1 MIQTQVAKIKTS
13 SNVNEQTTCIKSS
26 VRYKQ
31 FCAWRLKSKE
41 IKLNLNAK
49 RRLKMNYKG
58 INIYIYIY
66 IYIYVYNFF

>member
-31 FCAWRLKSKE
+31 FCAWSLKKS
-41 IKLNLNAK
+41 N
-49 RRLKMNYKG
+49 
-58 INIYIYIY
+58 
-66 IYIYVYNFF
+66 